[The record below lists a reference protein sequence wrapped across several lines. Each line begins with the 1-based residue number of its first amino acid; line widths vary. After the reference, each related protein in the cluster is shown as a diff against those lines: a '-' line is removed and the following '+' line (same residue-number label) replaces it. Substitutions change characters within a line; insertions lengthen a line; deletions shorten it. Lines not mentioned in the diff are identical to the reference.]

1 LGCGF
6 GGLSRET
13 QVDLVSCRL
22 NIIFFKNIILNFF
35 KRQIKFLPVIWLL
48 LNFSSQLVHII
59 ITSTKFNLKLG
70 IKKKSRVESFQVDP
84 LD

>member
-1 LGCGF
+1 MQ
-6 GGLSRET
+6 T
-13 QVDLVSCRL
+13 
-22 NIIFFKNIILNFF
+22 
-35 KRQIKFLPVIWLL
+35 KFLPVIWLL

>member
-1 LGCGF
+1 MQ
-6 GGLSRET
+6 T
-13 QVDLVSCRL
+13 
-22 NIIFFKNIILNFF
+22 
-35 KRQIKFLPVIWLL
+35 KFLPVIWLL

-84 LD
+84 LDWILSRLVHIIVTST